1 MMNEN
6 TTGRLCPEEWDDAE
20 PTDVRP
26 IALPPY
32 YFATP
37 SALEVPSVGN
47 TRAVLANDSGV
58 LGTLAWDATAEQPV
72 DLAELDA
79 RGWVP

>member
-1 MMNEN
+1 M
-6 TTGRLCPEEWDDAE
+6 
-20 PTDVRP
+20 RP

-47 TRAVLANDSGV
+47 TRAVLANDTGV

-72 DLAELDA
+72 DFAELGPEA
-79 RGWVP
+79 WVP